1 MDKHGYRSTEV
12 EAQCCTGAPPQ
23 LFAGSSYVY
32 HQAAAWWT
40 WSPHNPVSYV
50 SGRSWEAKVEKKGMT
65 LLLPLLVYLI
75 VISLQHIHQTPYL
88 KLAYVNNNHYFS
100 LRIKRVRYDSKNQNP
115 ASSAL
120 WLFYPYTFQSLKS
133 YRYWAACPAVDQY
146 RQANRDL
153 CSSGHPNLL
162 TGSWGEKD

>member
-1 MDKHGYRSTEV
+1 MLHWRPASV
-12 EAQCCTGAPPQ
+12 IRRQQ
-23 LFAGSSYVY
+23 LRLPSGSSMVNMVTTQSSKLCVRQVMGGKSRGKGNDFTFALARVCITNCTK
-32 HQAAAWWT
+32 HKGNPLHLSPMAAGVELPALLQLIQ
-40 WSPHNPVSYV
+40 
-50 SGRSWEAKVEKKGMT
+50 EKVQFVMHT
-65 LLLPLLVYLI
+65 LLVYLI

-133 YRYWAACPAVDQY
+133 YRY
-146 RQANRDL
+146 
-153 CSSGHPNLL
+153 
-162 TGSWGEKD
+162 